1 MKKQGWLIA
10 DILTLEQGGWEKG
23 NPRENKA
30 ERKKVNSFRHEEVE
44 LSEEHLSGNSQ

>member
-1 MKKQGWLIA
+1 MIIWG
-10 DILTLEQGGWEKG
+10 EKG

-30 ERKKVNSFRHEEVE
+30 ERELIAFRHEEME